1 MMVMIIPNFNLQHVN
16 FLVGPGGQSV
26 RDISERSQTKIRSW
40 NETFVHYGKKRR
52 VRQIVVEGLQENVIH
67 ALGVIKAAVAR
78 YKDLCE
84 GNYCNQFVDPIQIIM
99 GVEFTYSPPPRKAVP
114 YAAGILT
121 KPPKASKAISDSC
134 DTKVRNKT
142 YQEACQT
149 REMHRP
155 LKGALSCESDQSNHM
170 YGHGWSGAGAQRDD
184 ESSSNTSLSEKKWIG
199 KTSRNSFYADQNLG
213 LFEVPCDAFTPRY
226 QEYRSPSCNQPD
238 VMHHSSYRL
247 FETKGPQNYMNSF
260 PWTRMDT
267 LCAPHTRAGEF
278 RAECLRDNGH
288 NCWQSGPRCTPSNSK
303 SPIYQSYRNDECH
316 IETRQRSDG
325 PWRPNYD
332 HMFAD
337 FGQKCR
343 LTDDI
348 APARHETL
356 ASITPNL
363 HVSSES
369 PVHFKFEVT
378 LDAHEAKRKLM
389 FEE

>member
-1 MMVMIIPNFNLQHVN
+1 MNKKLPP
-16 FLVGPGGQSV
+16 VGPGGQSV
-26 RDISERSQTKIRSW
+26 RDISERSKTKIRSW

-67 ALGVIKAAVAR
+67 ALGIIKAAVAR

-84 GNYCNQFVDPIQIIM
+84 GNYINQFVDPIQMIM

-121 KPPKASKAISDSC
+121 KPPKSSKATSDSC
-134 DTKVRNKT
+134 DTKVRKKT
-142 YQEACQT
+142 YYEACQP

-155 LKGALSCESDQSNHM
+155 LKGALSSESDQSNHI
-170 YGHGWSGAGAQRDD
+170 YGWSSGGAQRDD
-184 ESSSNTSLSEKKWIG
+184 ESSSNTSLNEKNWARN
-199 KTSRNSFYADQNLG
+199 TSRNSFYVDQNLG
-213 LFEVPCDAFTPRY
+213 LFEVPCDAFAPKY

-238 VMHHSSYRL
+238 VMQHSSYHL
-247 FETKGPQNYMNSF
+247 FETRSPRNHMQSF
-260 PWTRMDT
+260 PWARMDT
-267 LCAPHTRAGEF
+267 LHASNTRGRDF
-278 RAECLRDNGH
+278 RAEHLRDNSH
-288 NCWQSGPRCTPSNSK
+288 NCWQSGVRCTPPISNN
-303 SPIYQSYRNDECH
+303 PGHRTHRRDECH

-325 PWRPNYD
+325 HWRPSYD
-332 HMFAD
+332 NMFAD
-337 FGQKCR
+337 FGQKCC
-343 LTDDI
+343 LTDDS
-348 APARHETL
+348 APARHETHAAL
-356 ASITPNL
+356 TPNL